1 MRDELLGYYE
11 RELIFLRQMGAEFA
25 EKYPKIAG
33 RLVLEPD
40 KCEDPH
46 VERMIEAFAFLA
58 GRIHLKLDDELPE
71 ITEAFLNVLYPH
83 YLAPIPSMSIAKF
96 SLDPAQGKLTSA
108 YRIER
113 GTILYSR
120 PIQGAPCRFRTAYPV
135 TLWPVEVV
143 SGGYESLDPM
153 SSQGRWETAE
163 IRIGL
168 RCVNDTRL
176 SQLKAG
182 QEQNAPPLDSLRFY
196 LSGENQLV
204 YPLYEA
210 IFNNAVG
217 VELRPKVS
225 ERGERK
231 IPSPITLPAS
241 SLKPVGFEADEGML
255 GYTARSF
262 PGYRLLSEYFAF
274 PEKFLFFDVTGL
286 GEAARAGFGEL
297 FDVVIHLRNVTP
309 PRTPVK
315 ADTFQLGCA
324 PIVNLFH
331 KIAEPIDLTH
341 QQHEYRV
348 IPDIHQQLGVEVY
361 SIDSVSSVAPNTE
374 AVKEFQSFYSFGHS
388 YEREQASSFWYAT
401 RRLSPRKEDQGTD
414 VYISFVDLNFNLRLP
429 GVETVTVGASC
440 TNRDLPSRLPFG
452 SRDGDF
458 EVENAGP
465 LSRVRCLRKPTDTFR
480 PPMRRGAHWRL
491 ISHLTLNR
499 LSLVE
504 DQKDGAPEALREILL
519 LYDFMD
525 SAATRKH
532 IQGIDRVASR
542 RVVRQTGSRIGTG
555 FVRGVETTIEFDEN
569 QYVGGGVFLFASV
582 LERFL
587 GLYTSV
593 NSFNQLVARTK
604 QREGELKRWTP
615 RAGDQ
620 VLL

>member
-33 RLVLEPD
+33 RLTLEPD

-96 SLDPAQGKLTSA
+96 SLDPAQGKLTAA
-108 YRIER
+108 YKIER

-120 PIQGAPCRFRTAYPV
+120 PIQGSPCRFRTSYPV

-143 SGGYESLDPM
+143 SGSYESSDPM

-163 IRIGL
+163 IRIGM

-182 QEQNAPPLDSLRFY
+182 QDQNDPPLDSLRFY
-196 LSGENQLV
+196 LSGEPQLV

-210 IFNNAVG
+210 ILNNAVN
-217 VELRPKVS
+217 VELRPRA
-225 ERGERK
+225 RGKGTRK
-231 IPSPITLPAS
+231 LASSIMLPAS
-241 SLKPVGFEADEGML
+241 SLKPVGFGEDEGML

-297 FDVVIHLRNVTP
+297 FDIVIHVRNVTP

-315 ADTFQLGCA
+315 ADTFQLGCS
-324 PIVNLFH
+324 PIINLFR
-331 KIAEPIDLTH
+331 KVAEPIDFTH
-341 QQHEYRV
+341 QQREYRV
-348 IPDIHQQLGVEVY
+348 IPDVHQQWGVEIY
-361 SIDSVSSVAPNTE
+361 SIDSVYSVAPNTE
-374 AVKEFQSFYSFGHS
+374 VVKDFRPFYSFGHS
-388 YEREQASSFWYAT
+388 YEREDASGFWYAT
-401 RRLSPRKEDQGTD
+401 RRPSERRGDQGTD

-429 GVETVTVGASC
+429 GVETVTVGATC
-440 TNRDLPSRLPFG
+440 TNRDLPSQLPFG
-452 SRDGDF
+452 SKDGDF

-499 LSLVE
+499 LSLVG

-519 LYDFMD
+519 LYDFLD

-532 IQGIDRVASR
+532 IRGIDRVVSR

-555 FVRGVETTIEFDEN
+555 FVRGVETTIEFDET

-615 RAGDQ
+615 RAGEQ